1 MRSVAPAARGL
12 QRPEAEASEPLPIG
26 RSSSRRWSKR
36 LTEALERVPPHA
48 GSISAAAL
56 LAASLVYGVS
66 LGGHGPALLDF
77 VTARS
82 GFQISAVRLTGQ
94 IETSDSALMAALSI
108 EPGGSLLAFD
118 VAAGRDR
125 LATLPWIASATIRKL
140 YPDALSVEVTEKQ
153 AFARWH
159 DGSRVFLIDRGGVL
173 ITDEYDPSYDD
184 LPLVAGRGAP
194 PLADAAL
201 AMVAAHEGLAGRVA
215 ALVRVGDRRWD
226 VMLTDGPTIRL
237 PEENQEAALAE
248 VVRLEAQAKL
258 LQRDVA
264 VIDLRI
270 PDRITVRLTP
280 DAADK
285 HRIELAKRAK
295 RKGAA
300 T

>member
-1 MRSVAPAARGL
+1 MKRFG
-12 QRPEAEASEPLPIG
+12 EAM
-26 RSSSRRWSKR
+26 
-36 LTEALERVPPHA
+36 ERVPPHA

-56 LAASLVYGVS
+56 LVLSLGYGVV
-66 LGGHGPALLDF
+66 LGGHGPALIDF

-94 IETSDSALMAALSI
+94 VETSDSALLAALSI

-118 VAAGRDR
+118 VADARDR

-140 YPDALSVEVTEKQ
+140 YPDALSIEVTEKQ
-153 AFARWH
+153 AFARWA
-159 DGSRVFLIDRGGVL
+159 DGNNVFLIDRNGVL
-173 ITDEYDPSYDD
+173 ITDEFDASYDT
-184 LPLVAGRGAP
+184 LPMVAGRGAP
-194 PLADAAL
+194 ALAEAAM
-201 AMVAAHEGLAGRVA
+201 AMVAAHEALADRVA

-226 VMLTDGPTIRL
+226 VLLTDGPTIRL
-237 PEENQEAALAE
+237 PEEGQEAALQE

-264 VIDLRI
+264 IIDLRI
-270 PDRITVRLTP
+270 PDRITIRLTP

-285 HRIELAKRAK
+285 RRADLAKLAK
-295 RKGAA
+295 RKGTA